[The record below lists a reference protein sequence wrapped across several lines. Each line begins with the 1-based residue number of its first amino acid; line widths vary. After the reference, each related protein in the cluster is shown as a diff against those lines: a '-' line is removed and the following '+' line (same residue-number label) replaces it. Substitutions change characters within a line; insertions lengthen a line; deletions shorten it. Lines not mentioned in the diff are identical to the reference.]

1 MREFDHIGMVT
12 DQPQV
17 GENWV
22 EFSRVWVTNP
32 RLHPQRLEY
41 IRPAEMPDVDPE
53 DVGLWKLWHLPHVA
67 YRVDDL
73 DAAIEGEELVLG
85 PFEPGDFARV
95 AFIHKDGAVLEY
107 LEYSRLDSWFGEL
120 TPWRPAGPDEPA
132 ALGPADLV

>member
-12 DQPQV
+12 DQPQD

-41 IRPAEMPDVDPE
+41 IRPAEMPDVDPQ

-73 DAAIEGEELVLG
+73 DAAIKGEEVVLG

-95 AFIHKDGAVLEY
+95 AFIHKDGVVVEY

-120 TPWRPAGPDEPA
+120 TPWRPAGPGEPA
-132 ALGPADLV
+132 AQS

>member
-1 MREFDHIGMVT
+1 MKEFDHIGMVT
-12 DQPQV
+12 EQPQD

-41 IRPAEMPDVDPE
+41 IRPAEMPDVDPK

-95 AFIHKDGAVLEY
+95 TFIHKDGVVVEY
-107 LEYSRLDSWFGEL
+107 LEYSRLDSWFGER
-120 TPWRPAGPDEPA
+120 TPWQPAGP
-132 ALGPADLV
+132 G

>member
-12 DQPQV
+12 DQPQD
-17 GENWV
+17 EESWV

-41 IRPAEMPDVDPE
+41 IRPEKMPDVDPRE
-53 DVGLWKLWHLPHVA
+53 IGLWKLWHLPHVA

-73 DAAIEGEELVLG
+73 DAAIEGEEVILG

-95 AFIHKDGAVLEY
+95 AFIHKDGIVVEY
-107 LEYSRLDSWFGEL
+107 LEYSRLDVWFGQE
-120 TPWRPAGPDEPA
+120 TPWQPAGPSVPA
-132 ALGPADLV
+132 S